1 MKMTDYKV
9 ILASN
14 SPRREEL
21 LRGINIDFQVKV
33 LSDIDETYPSD
44 ISAKEI
50 AEYVAKKKANSY
62 TNTLKKDELLITA
75 DTIVILNDK
84 VLGKPRNKEDAKEM
98 LLSLSG
104 KIHCVISGVCLT
116 STTKQTSFSV
126 ASNVE
131 FDHLTDEE
139 IDYYIEHYTPFD
151 KAGSYGVQEW
161 IGYIGVKHISG
172 SYYNIMGLPIQRL
185 YKELKRF

>member
-75 DTIVILNDK
+75 DTIVILNDR

>member
-1 MKMTDYKV
+1 MKITDYKV

-126 ASNVE
+126 TSDVE
-131 FDHLTDEE
+131 FDQLTDKE

>member
-1 MKMTDYKV
+1 MKITDYKV

-75 DTIVILNDK
+75 DTIVILNDR

-104 KIHCVISGVCLT
+104 KIHCVVSGVCLT

>member
-1 MKMTDYKV
+1 MKITDYKV

-75 DTIVILNDK
+75 DTIVILNDR

>member
-1 MKMTDYKV
+1 MKITDYKV

-75 DTIVILNDK
+75 DTIVILNDR

-126 ASNVE
+126 TSDVE
-131 FDHLTDEE
+131 FDQLTDKE